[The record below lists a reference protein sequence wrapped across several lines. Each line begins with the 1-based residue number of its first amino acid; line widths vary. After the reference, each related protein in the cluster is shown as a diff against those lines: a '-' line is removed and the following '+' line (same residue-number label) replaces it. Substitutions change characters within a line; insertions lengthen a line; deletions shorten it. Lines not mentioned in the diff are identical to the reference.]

1 MLPSPKLPASAAPA
15 PTRKAP
21 IPSLALGA
29 GFILVNLLGLP
40 ALALLPGVHAPGAA
54 PGWGALP
61 GALTAQVAE
70 RFEPP
75 PGYTLPPQV
84 IQEFFERDTNF
95 ATLDQ
100 PGPDGQTFLVPRA
113 TELSSLA
120 RLGEPTARLAELELR
135 LSVSRP
141 WHLDTWGI
149 HGFRFFHLEA
159 RRFVDVELP
168 EGTFASDFMWSPD
181 GSRVAFLAHPHG
193 APTRV
198 QVADAR
204 SGEVTTVADA
214 AVNATVGTRSQGQGS
229 RPSDMLQWTPEGSVL
244 TLVVPEARG
253 PEPVRPAVPSSPGIR
268 RTPERAVQTRTFPN
282 LLQDAWEE
290 DLLEYH
296 TTSQIAELTPD
307 GGVRPVG
314 EAAMWTSIS
323 LAPDGRHLVATRVER
338 PFSFLVAWGSFPRTT
353 VILDR
358 ATGQEV
364 AVLSELPLR
373 EGGGF
378 GGAGGSEGRRDVQ
391 WRPDGAGLAW
401 IARNENGGGDRLV
414 LAPDPA
420 DLENTVTMATSEY
433 TLQRVFYTADGGHAL
448 APASQQG
455 RAGVVHF
462 DLSGGHG
469 GDPDEGGAGTPP
481 AEGRLLLP
489 FAAQDDPLNLRGDLV
504 TQRTP
509 QGGEVAVVTS
519 DGAATWITGPGF
531 AEDFRPQPFV
541 DRVALADGRL
551 ERVFE
556 GSKDYWERPLVPLD
570 PDFRRFVVQRE
581 GQQLFPDSWLA
592 TPEGLLENLTRNEDP
607 FPELTAARRIDFS
620 FTRRDGLEVQA
631 RVSLPTSFREGER
644 VPAVFWTYP
653 REYTTPEGYQRA
665 ALRAR
670 NHNRFHQVTWL
681 RWSDL
686 WLSQGYAVVDP
697 DIPIVGE
704 NFNDTYIA
712 NLVDATH
719 AAIRAV
725 DALGVVD
732 VDRLGHGGHSY
743 GAFTTLNLVAH
754 APFFRAGIAGHGAYN
769 RTLTPNGFQSERRT
783 LWEAP
788 HTYAAISPFFHAHQ
802 IQTPLLLYH
811 GADDNNTGTWPM
823 QSERL
828 IQALTGL
835 GKDAVLYLYP
845 FESHTPRALENNLD
859 MWARW
864 LEWFDHYVKNEG
876 QAPASVA
883 EEEAGG
889 G

>member
-1 MLPSPKLPASAAPA
+1 MLDAPTMRIPFSPGLRPA
-15 PTRKAP
+15 PFRSILRP
-21 IPSLALGA
+21 GA
-29 GFILVNLLGLP
+29 GAFLLLAGLLVGSL
-40 ALALLPGVHAPGAA
+40 
-54 PGWGALP
+54 GWGGEA
-61 GALTAQVAE
+61 AAQVAE

-75 PGYTLPPQV
+75 PGYTLPPAA
-84 IQEFFERDTNF
+84 IQDFFERDTNF
-95 ATLDQ
+95 ATLDH
-100 PGPDGQTFLVPRA
+100 PGPDGQTFFVPRS
-113 TELSSLA
+113 TELSTLA
-120 RLGEPTARLAELELR
+120 RLAEPTARLAELELR
-135 LSVSRP
+135 LGVSRP
-141 WHLDTWGI
+141 WHLDTYGI
-149 HGFRFFHLEA
+149 HGFRFFHLEG
-159 RRFVDVELP
+159 RRFVDVQLP

-181 GSRVAFLAHPHG
+181 GTQMAFLAHPHG
-193 APTRV
+193 APTLV
-198 QVADAR
+198 QVADVR
-204 SGEVTTVADA
+204 SGQVQTVAPA

-229 RPSDMLQWTPEGSVL
+229 RPSDMLQWTPEGTLL
-244 TLVVPEARG
+244 TLLVPEDRG
-253 PEPVRPAVPSSPGIR
+253 AEPVRPAVPPTPGIH
-268 RTPERAVQTRTFPN
+268 RTPERAVQTRTLPN
-282 LLQDAWEE
+282 LLRDAHDE
-290 DLLEYH
+290 DRLEYH
-296 TTSQIAELTPD
+296 ATSRIAELTP
-307 GGVRPVG
+307 GGEVRTLG
-314 EAAMWTSIS
+314 EAALWVSFS
-323 LAPDGRHLVATRVER
+323 LSPDGRHLVATRVER

-353 VILDR
+353 VVLDR
-358 ATGQEV
+358 ATGEEV
-364 AVLSELPLR
+364 AVLSEIPLR

-378 GGAGGSEGRRDVQ
+378 GGGAGGEGRRDVQ
-391 WRPDGAGLAW
+391 WRPDGAGLTW
-401 IARNENGGGDRLV
+401 IARNDQGQGDRLV
-414 LAPDPA
+414 LAADPA
-420 DLENTVTMATSEY
+420 NLSDTRTVATAEQS
-433 TLQRVFYTADGGHAL
+433 LQRVFYTVDGAHAF

-455 RAGVVHF
+455 RAGLVHF
-462 DLSGGHG
+462 RLSGEGV
-469 GDPDEGGAGTPP
+469 EGGSTP

-489 FAAQDDPLNLRGDLV
+489 FAAQDDPLELRGDLV
-504 TQRTP
+504 TRRTP
-509 QGGEVAVVTS
+509 AGGEVALVTS

-531 AEDFRPQPFV
+531 TEDFRPRPFV
-541 DRVALADGRL
+541 DRVALDDGAL
-551 ERVFE
+551 TRVFE
-556 GSKDYWERPLVPLD
+556 GASDHWERPLVPLD
-570 PDFRRFVVQRE
+570 PDFSRFVVQRE
-581 GQQLFPDSWLA
+581 GREVFPDSWLA
-592 TPEGLLENLTRNEDP
+592 TAEGLQENLTRNEDP

-631 RVSLPTSFREGER
+631 RVSLPTNYREGET

-653 REYTTPEGYQRA
+653 REYTTPEGYRRA
-665 ALRAR
+665 AIRAR

-704 NFNDTYIA
+704 NYNDTYIA

-769 RTLTPNGFQSERRT
+769 RTLTPHGFQSERRT

-835 GKDAVLYLYP
+835 GKDAVLYMYP

-864 LEWFDHYVKNEG
+864 LEWFDHYVKHEG
-876 QAPASVA
+876 RGATTVDDGA
-883 EEEAGG
+883 EGG
-889 G
+889 